1 MPIVKADRLTDIACN
16 LLQGAGAPPEEAE
29 TVARHVIGANLA
41 GHDSH
46 GVIQIPTYID
56 RIEKNEIVPD

>member
-1 MPIVKADRLTDIACN
+1 MPIVKAELLENIADN
-16 LLQGAGAPPEEAE
+16 LLQGAGAPADESA

-46 GVIQIPTYID
+46 GIIQSPND
-56 RIEKNEIVPD
+56 HLLQ

>member
-1 MPIVKADRLTDIACN
+1 MPIVKAKILEEIADN
-16 LLQGAGAPPEEAE
+16 LLQGAGAPEEEAA

-46 GVIQIPTYID
+46 GIIQILT
-56 RIEKNEIVPD
+56 

>member
-1 MPIVKADRLTDIACN
+1 MPIVKAKILEEIADN
-16 LLQGAGAPPEEAE
+16 LLQGAGAPEEEAA

-46 GVIQIPTYID
+46 GIIPVSYTHLTLPT
-56 RIEKNEIVPD
+56 KA